1 MTALESLAE
10 RYRLKIRRDE
20 CGDPIIPGRRGH
32 LYCDAGRLCLM
43 MLNARPV
50 QPRRLRELVRNLLGD
65 GTFWQGDI
73 SRTPEGR
80 RAQDLQA
87 WGLPPKAAI
96 KLAGVKRRRVL
107 SESQAVAGAERLAA
121 ARAARRIAGS
131 TPRTQQLGLEM
142 HGKA

>member
-20 CGDPIIPGRRGH
+20 CGDPIIPGRRGL
-32 LYCDAGRLCLM
+32 LYFDAGRLCLM

-50 QPRRLRELVRNLLGD
+50 QPRRLRELVGD

-80 RAQDLQA
+80 RAQDIQA
-87 WGLPPKAAI
+87 WGVPPKAAI

>member
-107 SESQAVAGAERLAA
+107 SESQTAANTARLAA
-121 ARAARRIAGS
+121 SRQAGRIAGVS
-131 TPRTQQLGLEM
+131 SSAQRHALET
-142 HGKA
+142 HGGA